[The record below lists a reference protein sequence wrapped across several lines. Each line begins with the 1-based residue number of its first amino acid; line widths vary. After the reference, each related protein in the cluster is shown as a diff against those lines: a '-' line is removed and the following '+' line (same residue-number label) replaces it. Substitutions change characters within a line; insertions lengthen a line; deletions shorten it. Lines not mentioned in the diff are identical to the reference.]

1 MIAAEVLAI
10 LETRE
15 LGMGGSMVKALVR
28 LARPRDWA
36 KSVFIVLPLPFALR
50 AGATIEPVGFALG
63 VVAFCITASG
73 VYALNDLRD
82 AESDRAHPQKRHR
95 PIASGA
101 VPPKV
106 ALPYGVALLVAGLAL
121 GFASGHRAVGDLLLV
136 YVALNAVYTLGGK
149 NVPLLDVFLLA
160 AGFLLR
166 VLVGCALV
174 DAPPSTW
181 LLICSF
187 WVALFLSFAKRR
199 ADLARG
205 KGAEERPARLG
216 YNAGFLDQAMG
227 ISVGITLL
235 SYSLYSQEAKV
246 FLPGREL
253 AGLPFVAFGLL
264 HYLRLASL
272 NQVIVSPVEMAYG
285 SRTLQVCALGWLLAT
300 AWSLGAL

>member
-1 MIAAEVLAI
+1 ML
-10 LETRE
+10 T
-15 LGMGGSMVKALVR
+15 ALVR

-36 KSVFIVLPLPFALR
+36 KAVFIVLPLPFALR
-50 AGATIEPVGFALG
+50 AGARIDP
-63 VVAFCITASG
+63 VAFAVGIAAFCVTASG
-73 VYALNDLRD
+73 VYVLNDLRD
-82 AESDRAHPQKRHR
+82 AEADRAHPQKRHR

-101 VPPKV
+101 VPPRV
-106 ALPYGVALLVAGLAL
+106 ALPYGVALLALGLAL
-121 GFASGHRAVGDLLLV
+121 ALATRHRAVVELLV
-136 YVALNAVYTLGGK
+136 VYVGLNAVYTLGGK
-149 NVPLLDVFLLA
+149 DVPLLDVFLLA

-205 KGAEERPARLG
+205 KGAEQRPERLG
-216 YNAGFLDQAMG
+216 YSASFLDQAMG
-227 ISVGITLL
+227 IAVGITLL

-264 HYLRLASL
+264 HYLRLANL
-272 NQVIVSPVEMAYG
+272 NQVLVSPVEMAYG
-285 SRTLQVCALGWLLAT
+285 SRTLQVCGLGWLVAT
-300 AWSLGAL
+300 AWSLGAF

>member
-1 MIAAEVLAI
+1 MLSAASTRGESSTMQRGFRML
-10 LETRE
+10 RE
-15 LGMGGSMVKALVR
+15 LIR

-36 KSVFIVLPLPFALR
+36 KAVFIALPLPFALR
-50 AGATIEPVGFALG
+50 AGAKIDPIGLAVGVA
-63 VVAFCITASG
+63 AFCITASG
-73 VYALNDLRD
+73 VYVLNDLRD
-82 AESDRAHPQKRHR
+82 AEADRAHPQKRQR

-101 VPPKV
+101 VPPRV
-106 ALPYGVALLVAGLAL
+106 ALPYGIGLLAAGLAL
-121 GFASGHRAVGDLLLV
+121 GVASGHRAVGGLLLV
-136 YVALNAVYTLGGK
+136 YVALNALYTLGGK
-149 NVPLLDVFLLA
+149 EVPLLDVFLLA

-216 YNAGFLDQAMG
+216 YSASFLDQAMG
-227 ISVGITLL
+227 IAVGITLL

-264 HYLRLASL
+264 HYLRLANL
-272 NQVIVSPVEMAYG
+272 NQVLVSPVEMAYG
-285 SRTLQVCALGWLLAT
+285 SRTLQVCGLGWLIAT
-300 AWSLGAL
+300 AWSLGVL

>member
-1 MIAAEVLAI
+1 MLA
-10 LETRE
+10 
-15 LGMGGSMVKALVR
+15 ALVR

-36 KSVFIVLPLPFALR
+36 KAVFIVLPLPFALR
-50 AGATIEPVGFALG
+50 AGARIDPATLAIGIA
-63 VVAFCITASG
+63 AFCITASG
-73 VYALNDLRD
+73 VYVLNDLRD
-82 AESDRAHPQKRHR
+82 AEADRAHPQKRNR

-101 VPPKV
+101 VPPRI
-106 ALPYGVALLVAGLAL
+106 ALPYGIGLLAVGLAL
-121 GFASGHRAVGDLLLV
+121 ALASGHRAVAELLAL
-136 YVALNAVYTLGGK
+136 YVGLNAVYSLGGK
-149 NVPLLDVFLLA
+149 DVPLLDVFLLA

-166 VLVGCALV
+166 VLVGCALA

-205 KGAEERPARLG
+205 KGAEQRPERLG
-216 YNAGFLDQAMG
+216 YSASFLDQAMG
-227 ISVGITLL
+227 IAVGITLL

-264 HYLRLASL
+264 HYLRLANL
-272 NQVIVSPVEMAYG
+272 NQVLVSPVEMAYG
-285 SRTLQVCALGWLLAT
+285 SRTLQLCGLGWLIAT
-300 AWSLGAL
+300 AWSLGAF